1 MYRFIEQVKR
11 MDFSPFATLQV
22 VIDNAIA
29 YCESSGNQVL
39 KQKLLSIRQEVLD
52 IINMSI
58 PFEGLNERLFDN
70 IKSRLILSFE
80 ASLYLVN

>member
-11 MDFSPFATLQV
+11 MDFSPFVTLRV

-29 YCESSGNQVL
+29 YCESTGNQDL
-39 KQKLLSIRQEVLD
+39 KQKLLGIRQEVLD

-70 IKSRLILSFE
+70 IKSRLIVSFE